1 MFLSFATNFK
11 DGAHRSK
18 TEFILGPGSGVKVS
32 VSDIRLFVNLSY
44 TEHLYFACSVFE
56 SPRLGC

>member
-32 VSDIRLFVNLSY
+32 VSQFP
-44 TEHLYFACSVFE
+44 TFGCS
-56 SPRLGC
+56 